1 MRSGKIAEIVKGR
14 LVGPADI
21 TVVVLVVDSRKAT
34 MLSSSSLFVALRGK
48 RNDGHQFIDS
58 VYRRGVRSF
67 IVEEGTFQDA
77 EHKYPDA
84 AFIYTDNTL
93 DSLHKIAVWKRT
105 NYNGIVIG
113 VTGSNGKTIVK
124 EWIAETVGK
133 EKTVVRSPRSYNSQT
148 GVPLSVWQLDNRYE
162 IAVLEA
168 GMSMPGEIAKLEKI
182 IKPNIGIFT
191 NIGEAHQE
199 NFRDIESKVAE
210 KLNLFSEAGTIIY
223 SADHHEVHNSIKKDK
238 RFNNRNLVTWSVNNS
253 DADVRVSIIRDS
265 LELTEL
271 NVEWKGD
278 SFTVKLPFTDQASI
292 ENGTTVITLLLQLG
306 IDSSVISREMELL
319 TPVAMRM
326 ELKDGINNCSLI
338 EDFYNSDPGSFAI
351 AIDYLKSLPGK
362 NRRVIISDFIQTA
375 RDRADLYGEVAALL
389 ERSNVKN
396 IIGVGHE
403 LSASAGLFPP
413 DTLFFETTEEL
424 VEWFKPGYFSN
435 EVILLKGARIFEF
448 EKIGRLLELKAHI
461 TTLEVDLNKL
471 LNNLN
476 LFREH
481 MPDQVKIMA
490 MVKAFAYGV
499 GYREISDWLVYNGID
514 FLAVAYADEGINLR
528 KAGTDVRIMVMNPDI
543 TSFESIIAYDLEPEI
558 YCRTHLE
565 GFILEA
571 EREGLTDYPVHIK
584 LDTGMHRLGFMEDE
598 IDYLTGRL
606 CRTTSVK
613 VASVFSHLA
622 AAEDAESDNKTLE
635 QVKLFEK
642 MSLMIGHRIGE
653 GFLRHLL
660 NSAGI
665 ARFPEYSYDMVR
677 LGIGLYGVAPVQLAG
692 ISQVVRFRSKVSQ
705 VKKIIPG
712 EGVSYGFT
720 DRSEEA
726 RTIAIIPVGYA
737 DGLSRKLSNG
747 RGNLFVD
754 GRPAPIVGHICMDMC
769 MIDVTGMDVKPGDEI
784 EIFGNNISLSEVA
797 RQCET
802 IPYEI
807 LTGIP
812 PRVKRIYIV
821 D

>member
-223 SADHHEVHNSIKKDK
+223 SVDHHEVHNSIKKDK

-292 ENGTTVITLLLQLG
+292 ENGTTVITLLLQMG

-389 ERSNVKN
+389 ERSKVKN

-403 LSASAGLFPP
+403 LSASAGLFPT
-413 DTLFFETTEEL
+413 DTLFFETTGEL

-461 TTLEVDLNKL
+461 TTLEVDMNKL

-481 MPDQVKIMA
+481 MPGQVKIMA